1 MVLAMTLTLLP
12 KPLVHRAWWRMS
24 LILKANPLQE
34 DMLENLL
41 EVEKQPTRRLCPGTG
56 DRDNGSIV
64 QHSIVA

>member
-41 EVEKQPTRRLCPGTG
+41 EVRSSPPDGYALEPAIGQW
-56 DRDNGSIV
+56 
-64 QHSIVA
+64 